1 MPVHRETR
9 VVPFTAAQMHALV
22 ADVAAYPQ
30 FLPWITD
37 TKVRPLH
44 IGAFEADVT
53 VGYGLLSMMYTS
65 CVTLTPP
72 HEIRTRSHSSTLKHL
87 ENRWSFEDIGLQ
99 QCQIKFFID
108 FDFAQPLFQHALN
121 SVFSQVSQAM
131 VRAFENRAKTV
142 YSQTLF

>member
-9 VVPFTAAQMHALV
+9 TVPFTATQMHALV

-44 IGAFEADVT
+44 PDAFQAEVT
-53 VGYGLLSMMYTS
+53 VGYGLLSLQYTS

-72 HEIRTRSHSSTLKHL
+72 HHILTHSRSSALKHL
-87 ENRWSFEDIGLQ
+87 ENRWSFEEVGPQ
-99 QCQIKFFID
+99 QCRIDFFID
-108 FDFAQPLFQHALN
+108 FDFTQPLFQHALN
-121 SVFSQVSQAM
+121 AVFGQVSQAM
-131 VRAFENRAKTV
+131 VRAFEKRAEKV
-142 YSQTLF
+142 YSQTVF